1 MEIIFPSSFFVFRS
15 NLYSESDSGIFGLG
29 VGKTRMCVLLLVTVI
44 LERWLSGRKRQIA
57 NLLRVLT
64 SFEGSNPSL
73 SVLKL
78 L

>member
-1 MEIIFPSSFFVFRS
+1 MLDRVWISGFFAIRGCQRLNVCAMVSYRH
-15 NLYSESDSGIFGLG
+15 
-29 VGKTRMCVLLLVTVI
+29 

-73 SVLKL
+73 SVLFNPL
-78 L
+78 